1 VRARLRDQSGIAVP
15 TVLML
20 MVIMLL
26 LGLAA
31 TQASIAGLSQ
41 ATRDRQAKRALGA
54 ADAGADAAQWRLN
67 HTVLAFD
74 ADGLLNLSNP
84 SGTIQ
89 NVLQQGC
96 VSVNAANIDL
106 LNTGSYTGDF
116 NPIIPDLNLPWC
128 STTAQGGS
136 SEDLGD
142 GATYTYRVS
151 SAIRALSSGAL
162 VGMRR
167 KVVVTGRVGNVTRRA
182 LVGLDLRLVSGSNW
196 IPESLFTR
204 TGWVE
209 CTATPPPG
217 STAPDAGCPQLPPFS
232 RPPAG

>member
-1 VRARLRDQSGIAVP
+1 MSRRLGEQSGIAVP
-15 TVLML
+15 TVMIV
-20 MVIMLL
+20 MVILLL

-31 TQASIAGLSQ
+31 TQASVAGLSQ
-41 ATRDRQAKRALGA
+41 ATRDRQAKRALAA
-54 ADAGADAAQWRLN
+54 ADAGAEAAQWRMN

-74 ADGLLNLSNP
+74 AAGLLNLSNP
-84 SGTIQ
+84 AATIQ

-96 VSVNAANIDL
+96 VSVNAADIDV

-128 STTAQGGS
+128 SSGAQGGS

-142 GATYTYRVS
+142 GAGYTYRVS
-151 SAIRALSSGAL
+151 SAVRALSSGAL

-167 KVVVTGRVGNVTRRA
+167 KVVVTGRVGNVSRRI
-182 LVGLDLRLVSGSNW
+182 LVALDLRLVSSSNW
-196 IPESLFTR
+196 IPESLFQR

-209 CTATPPPG
+209 CSATPPAG
-217 STAPDAGCPQLPPFS
+217 STAPDAGCPTLPPFS
-232 RPPAG
+232 RPAAG